1 MLSCQSLE
9 HRRAIL
15 KWPVRFSTGNGPMEG
30 VTLTVSSKGVFICC
44 LHPLRIYDVCEIV
57 LDVPN
62 TKAPVRA
69 VGQVVCSNLHGPDD
83 HVSPRGMG
91 VRFTRISGKDREAIS
106 LCVLATLKLKDVKPD
121 TGTIEISLN
130 PSDASASPH
139 QKEHSIQG
147 GPPPSKRSA

>member
-69 VGQVVCSNLHGPDD
+69 VGQVVWSNIHGPDD

-121 TGTIEISLN
+121 KGTIEISLN
-130 PSDASASPH
+130 PSEASASV
-139 QKEHSIQG
+139 
-147 GPPPSKRSA
+147 R

>member
-1 MLSCQSLE
+1 
-9 HRRAIL
+9 
-15 KWPVRFSTGNGPMEG
+15 MEG

-44 LHPLRIYDVCEIV
+44 LHPLRIYDACEIV
-57 LDVPN
+57 LDVPT

-69 VGQVVCSNLHGPDD
+69 VGQVVWSNIHGPDD